1 MKRILVIDSANV
13 FIQYVELVVVR
24 YGYRTR
30 GVTSAREALDVLE
43 KERVDLVIAQE
54 SLPDMSWSE
63 FCQNISSSQDS
74 PGAPI
79 VVLASD
85 AASFE
90 GPGCQEITVAEVRTR
105 PVSMKDLINVI
116 QEHLP
121 YQNQRRQIR
130 APLAMKSFI
139 HDGDGFVPCQVLN
152 LSEGGAFVMRKDPFP
167 IGRDVHLL
175 LPFKEVDAPMVVSG
189 KVVYAV
195 ETARGKHPR
204 GMGIQFNEL
213 DAGIREKLQQY
224 LEEHVSS
231 LLGR

>member
-24 YGYRTR
+24 YGYKTM
-30 GVTSAREALDVLE
+30 GVASAREALDILE
-43 KERVDLVIAQE
+43 KEQVDLVIAQE
-54 SLPDMSWSE
+54 SLPDMSWSD
-63 FCQNISSSQDS
+63 FCRKITSIQGS

-79 VVLASD
+79 VALASD

-90 GPGCQEITVAEVRTR
+90 GAGCQEITVAEVRTK
-105 PVSMKDLINVI
+105 PVSMRDLISVI

-130 APLAMKSFI
+130 APLAMRSFI

-175 LPFKEVDAPMVVSG
+175 LPFQDVDAPMVVSG

-213 DAGIREKLQQY
+213 DAGLREKLQQY

-231 LLGR
+231 LLGS